1 MNNLT
6 EALVT
11 ILTAIV
17 GVAILSV
24 LVSKKS
30 NTKGVIEAF
39 GAAFGNSLGIAT
51 APVTGANVTGLSGL
65 NYGGSNGGASGI
77 SFNLPPITG
86 LNLN

>member
-1 MNNLT
+1 MSQTT
-6 EALVT
+6 EAVVT

-30 NTKGVIEAF
+30 NTVGVIEAA

-51 APVTGANVTGLSGL
+51 APVTGANVDGLSGL
-65 NYGGSNGGASGI
+65 SYNSSGGGSAFGI
-77 SFNLPPITG
+77 KLPNISLG
-86 LNLN
+86 LN